1 MITSNKN
8 ILHCNNLYLDLN
20 CAIHYCCREILKD
33 EDFSKTKQNEIED
46 KMINN
51 VIKYIELLVDYS
63 KPSKLLYI
71 AIDGSLPSK
80 QN

>member
-1 MITSNKN
+1 
-8 ILHCNNLYLDLN
+8 
-20 CAIHYCCREILKD
+20 
-33 EDFSKTKQNEIED
+33 
-46 KMINN
+46 MINN

-71 AIDGSLPSK
+71 AIDGSAPK